1 MLLWTP
7 PYNLD
12 DLLLEDVNTTEF
24 AMANIFEALKNA
36 KKLRKLQLRRVKL
49 NNPIIFD
56 YLFTFVKQNKE
67 LTVLKLAWG
76 SLLPI

>member
-1 MLLWTP
+1 
-7 PYNLD
+7 
-12 DLLLEDVNTTEF
+12 
-24 AMANIFEALKNA
+24 MANIFEALKNA
-36 KKLRKLQLRRVKL
+36 KKLRKLQLKSIKL

-67 LTVLKLAWG
+67 LTVLKLSWG